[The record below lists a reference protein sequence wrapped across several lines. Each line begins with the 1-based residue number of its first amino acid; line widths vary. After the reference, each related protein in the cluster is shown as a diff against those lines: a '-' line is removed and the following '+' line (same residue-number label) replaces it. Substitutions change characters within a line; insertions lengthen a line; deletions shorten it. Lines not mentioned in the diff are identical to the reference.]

1 MVSSKDPTNVLAIQ
15 NYVEVRRMKLP
26 RKELKIDSCMEYG
39 QSRLID
45 SGHVAKVKEHTLANR
60 PDGRLQLLV

>member
-1 MVSSKDPTNVLAIQ
+1 MCRARN
-15 NYVEVRRMKLP
+15 
-26 RKELKIDSCMEYG
+26 LKIDRCMEYG

-60 PDGRLQLLV
+60 RPDGRLQLLV